1 MNTETVTVADK
12 TFKMMISAETI
23 VQRIKVLG
31 EQINQNFADKKPVL
45 VGILNGC
52 FLFMADLVKEIN
64 IPCEIA
70 FMKVSSYHGGM
81 ESKRVITE
89 DYDLKMDI
97 TNRHVIIIE
106 DIVDTG
112 NTMRFIVD
120 KLQARNPASVN
131 IATLLYKPDA
141 MEQNLDLQYVA
152 FEIENKFVI
161 GYGLDYKGLGRNLNE
176 IYQVVM

>member
-1 MNTETVTVADK
+1 MNTKTITVADK

-23 VQRIKVLG
+23 AQHIKVLG